1 MMSKRRLSSIA
12 LAALLP
18 FGALI
23 HPVAANADTL
33 DDIKSRGTMTVAIDP
48 TFAPYEYTDASN
60 NIVGFDPAVMAAVAK
75 HLGVKIEYQRMAF
88 SGIIPG
94 LLAHSFDVEG
104 SALNVTAERAKRL
117 AYVVPTSKT
126 VNGALVRAD
135 FTKIPQPAT
144 IESLAGLTAAVKSA
158 SAPETILKQFN
169 ETLRGC

>member
-1 MMSKRRLSSIA
+1 MMSKRSLSSIA
-12 LAALLP
+12 LAAFLP
-18 FGALI
+18 FGVLI

-117 AYVVPTSKT
+117 AYVVPTSET

-144 IESLAGLTAAVKSA
+144 IASLAGLR
-158 SAPETILKQFN
+158 
-169 ETLRGC
+169 LRSRARARPNRSSSSSTRR